1 LRGPFLLRR
10 ARFRCTATTRFFFP
24 DGILMLGES
33 LKTAMMGLLMA
44 AWLVGASIAIWK
56 GLSMQR
62 KARASLRQTARLSRL
77 LETAPAFPA
86 IVRADGKLEA
96 SDRFFR
102 LLGVDRAIPTIS
114 ELVAEFGVGDAQ
126 NDWQG
131 LAELVRE
138 TQRTGKALS
147 QKLRIQGSEKR
158 FMARIVL
165 ADSQIYPNGALL
177 VWLFDLTDT
186 VRELERL
193 EGEGTTARNAFQAL
207 AGLIEASPLPMWHRG
222 PDYRLSFV
230 NSAYVDAVNG
240 ENGDDVVGN
249 EIELVEPVNGVTPIS
264 AAAKAQEAGQP
275 VERLVSATISGERR
289 QIKVY
294 DIPMGEVGVGGIA
307 IDMQELINARSDARR
322 QGEAQRNMLDKMS
335 AAVAQ
340 FAADRTLTF
349 WNLPFQRQFGMR
361 EEWLSESPEFARVL
375 ERMRESGTMPDV
387 RDFPEW
393 RSERENWFH
402 MAAPVEENWL
412 LPDGTHLRLV
422 GQPTADNGL
431 LLIFEDR
438 TEQAQLA
445 SARDTLLRVRTA
457 TFNNLFEAVSV
468 FSADTRLSIWNSR
481 FEEIWSLNEEALAQH
496 PRFDELLP
504 HLGNS
509 LQKPSHVSILRE
521 LLQMTIS
528 TRQPRK
534 SRIAFADGRIFQL
547 STVPLPDGNALLAML
562 DVTDSLQIEQAL
574 RDRNAALSEA
584 DSIKGKFL
592 SNMSYEFR
600 TPLTSISGFADL
612 LQQGIGGE
620 LPTQAQEYVE
630 AISKSAER
638 LGQQIN
644 AVLDFT
650 QSEAGALP
658 VARKPVEVADL
669 VSAVEA
675 SAAQGAKQAGASLV
689 LDVKPNAGTIQGDAV
704 RLKQAMDAIVDN
716 ALTHGGEG
724 LRVLIHASG
733 DRNGVTLVVSDNGPG
748 MGVQAQTMALDP
760 VLRGQKVAG
769 NGGLGLPLA
778 RKLVELHGGQ
788 FELES
793 QPGAGTTVALRLPR
807 AAAPA

>member
-1 LRGPFLLRR
+1 
-10 ARFRCTATTRFFFP
+10 
-24 DGILMLGES
+24 MLGAS
-33 LKTAMMGLLMA
+33 LKSALIGLLLA
-44 AWLVGASIAIWK
+44 AWLVGALIAIWK

-62 KARASLRQTARLSRL
+62 RARASLRQTARLSRL
-77 LETAPAFPA
+77 IETAPAFPA

-102 LLGVDRAIPTIS
+102 LLGLDRSIPTIS
-114 ELVAEFGVGDAQ
+114 ELVVEFAIGDAKD
-126 NDWQG
+126 DWQG
-131 LAELVRE
+131 LSELVRE
-138 TQRTGKALS
+138 TQRTGKALT
-147 QKLRIQGSEKR
+147 QKLRISESDRR
-158 FMARIVL
+158 FMAKIAL
-165 ADSQIYPNGALL
+165 ADSQIYPNGASLI
-177 VWLFDLTDT
+177 WLFDLTDT

-193 EGEGTTARNAFQAL
+193 EGEASTARNAFQAL

-230 NSAYVDAVNG
+230 NSAYVEAVDG
-240 ENGDDVVGN
+240 ESGEDVVNN
-249 EIELVEPVNGVTPIS
+249 EIELVEPANGVNAIT
-264 AAAKAQEAGQP
+264 AAAKAQEAGKP
-275 VERLVSATISGERR
+275 VERLVSATIGSERR

-294 DIPMGEVGVGGIA
+294 DIPMGDVGVGGIA
-307 IDMQELINARSDARR
+307 IDMQELINARADASR
-322 QGEAQRNMLDKMS
+322 QAEAQRNMLDKMS

-340 FAADRTLTF
+340 FAADRTLAF

-361 EEWLSESPEFARVL
+361 EEWLSESPEFARIL
-375 ERMRESGTMPDV
+375 ERMRESGKMPDV

-481 FEEIWSLNEEALAQH
+481 FEEIWGLEEDALAQH

-504 HLGNS
+504 QLGGS

-528 TRQPRK
+528 SRQPRK

-620 LPTQAQEYVE
+620 LPPQAQEYVE
-630 AISKSAER
+630 AISKSADR

-658 VARKPVEVADL
+658 VARKPVEIADL
-669 VSAVEA
+669 VQRVQE
-675 SAAQGAKQAGASLV
+675 SAADKAQQASASLV
-689 LDVKPNAGTIQGDAV
+689 LDVKPNAGTIQGDIV
-704 RLKQAMDAIVDN
+704 RLKQAIDAIVDN
-716 ALTHGGEG
+716 ALTHGGQG
-724 LRVLIHASG
+724 LRILIHASG

-748 MGVQAQTMALDP
+748 MDVQAQATALDP
-760 VLRGQKVAG
+760 VLRSQKAVGQG
-769 NGGLGLPLA
+769 TNGGLGLPLA

-793 QPGAGTTVALRLPR
+793 QPGAGTTIALRLPR
-807 AAAPA
+807 TASVA

>member
-1 LRGPFLLRR
+1 
-10 ARFRCTATTRFFFP
+10 
-24 DGILMLGES
+24 MLGES
-33 LKTAMMGLLMA
+33 LKTALIGLLLA
-44 AWLVGASIAIWK
+44 GWLVGASIAIWK

-62 KARASLRQTARLSRL
+62 KARASLRQTSRLSRL
-77 LETAPAFPA
+77 IETAPAVPA

-102 LLGVDRAIPTIS
+102 RLGLDRPIATIS
-114 ELVAEFGVGDAQ
+114 ELVVEFAVEDAQ
-126 NDWQG
+126 ADWQN

-138 TQRTGKALS
+138 TQRTGKVLT
-147 QKLRIQGSEKR
+147 QRLRITGSEKR
-158 FMARIVL
+158 FLAKTIL
-165 ADSQIYPNGALL
+165 ADSKIYPNGASL
-177 VWLFDLTDT
+177 VWLFDLTET

-193 EGEGTTARNAFQAL
+193 EGDANMARNAFQAL

-222 PDYRLSFV
+222 PDFHLSFV
-230 NSAYVDAVNG
+230 NSAYVNAVNG
-240 ENGDDVVGN
+240 ESGEEVVLNDV
-249 EIELVEPVNGVTPIS
+249 ELVEPVNGVDAKM
-264 AAAKAQEAGQP
+264 AAAKALEAGKP
-275 VERLVSATISGERR
+275 VERLVSATISNERR

-307 IDMQELINARSDARR
+307 IDMQELINARADARR
-322 QGEAQRNMLDKMS
+322 QAEAQRNMLDKMS

-361 EEWLSESPEFARVL
+361 DEWLSESPEFARVL
-375 ERMRESGTMPDV
+375 ERMRESGKMPDV

-402 MAAPVEENWL
+402 IASPVEENWL

-468 FSADTRLSIWNSR
+468 FSADSRLSIWNGR
-481 FEEIWSLNEEALAQH
+481 FEEIWGVEEDLLAQH

-504 HLGNS
+504 VLGPR

-547 STVPLPDGNALLAML
+547 STVPLPDGNAMLAML
-562 DVTDSLQIEQAL
+562 DVTDSIQIEQAL

-620 LPTQAQEYVE
+620 LPPQALEYVD

-658 VARKPVEVADL
+658 VARKPVDIAEL
-669 VSAVEA
+669 VNAVSA
-675 SAAQGAKQAGASLV
+675 SAAEAAEKAKAELV
-689 LDVKPNAGTIQGDAV
+689 VDVKPNAGTVQGDAI

-716 ALTHGGEG
+716 ALTHGGGG
-724 LRVLIHASG
+724 LRILIHASG
-733 DRNGVTLVVSDNGPG
+733 DRNGATLVVSDNGPG
-748 MGVQAQTMALDP
+748 MDAQTQAAALDP
-760 VLRGQKVAG
+760 LLRSQMASENGVS
-769 NGGLGLPLA
+769 GGLGLPLA
-778 RKLVELHGGQ
+778 RKLVELHCGQ

-807 AAAPA
+807 TAPTA

>member
-1 LRGPFLLRR
+1 
-10 ARFRCTATTRFFFP
+10 
-24 DGILMLGES
+24 MQGES
-33 LKTAMMGLLMA
+33 LTTALIGLLLA
-44 AWLVGASIAIWK
+44 AWIVGASIAIWK

-102 LLGVDRAIPTIS
+102 LLGLDRPISTIS
-114 ELVAEFGVGDAQ
+114 ELVGEFAVGDAAE
-126 NDWQG
+126 DWQG
-131 LAELVRE
+131 LSELIRE
-138 TQRTGKALS
+138 AQRTGKTLS
-147 QKLRIQGSEKR
+147 QKLSVAGSDKR
-158 FMARIVL
+158 FMARVVL
-165 ADSQIYPNGALL
+165 ADSQIYPNGASL

-193 EGEGTTARNAFQAL
+193 EGDAMMARNAFQAL

-230 NSAYVDAVNG
+230 NTAYVEAVDG
-240 ENGDDVVGN
+240 QSGDEVVAD
-249 EIELVEPVNGVTPIS
+249 EIELVEPVDGVNALS
-264 AAAKAQEAGQP
+264 AAAKAQEAGKP
-275 VERLVSATISGERR
+275 VERLVSATIGGERR

-307 IDMQELINARSDARR
+307 IDMQELINARVDARR
-322 QGEAQRNMLDKMS
+322 QAEAQRNMLDKMS

-340 FAADRTLTF
+340 FAADRSLTF
-349 WNLPFQRQFGMR
+349 WNLPFQRQFAMR

-375 ERMRESGTMPDV
+375 ERMRESGKMPDV

-393 RSERENWFH
+393 RAERENWFH
-402 MAAPVEENWL
+402 IAAPVEENWL

-481 FEEIWSLNEEALAQH
+481 FEEIWGVEEDLLAQH

-504 HLGNS
+504 QLGLK
-509 LQKPSHVSILRE
+509 LQKQSHVSILRE

-600 TPLTSISGFADL
+600 TPLTSISGYAEL

-620 LPTQAQEYVE
+620 LPPQAKDYVD

-658 VARKPVEVADL
+658 VARKPVDIAEL
-669 VSAVEA
+669 VNSVEA
-675 SAAQGAKQAGASLV
+675 SATEVAAKAKAVLV
-689 LDVKPNAGTIQGDAV
+689 LDVKPNAGTIQGDVV
-704 RLKQAMDAIVDN
+704 RLKQAIDAIVDN

-724 LRVLIHASG
+724 LRILIHASG

-748 MGVQAQTMALDP
+748 MDAQAQTMALDP
-760 VLRGQKVAG
+760 VLRSQKAAAGQG
-769 NGGLGLPLA
+769 MNGGLGLPLA

-807 AAAPA
+807 TAPSA

>member
-1 LRGPFLLRR
+1 
-10 ARFRCTATTRFFFP
+10 
-24 DGILMLGES
+24 MLGES
-33 LKTAMMGLLMA
+33 LKTALIGLLLA
-44 AWLVGASIAIWK
+44 GWLVGASIAIWK

-62 KARASLRQTARLSRL
+62 KARASLRQTSRLSRL
-77 LETAPAFPA
+77 IETAPAVPA

-102 LLGVDRAIPTIS
+102 LLGLDRPIATLS
-114 ELVAEFGVGDAQ
+114 ELVVEFAVEDAQ
-126 NDWQG
+126 TDWQN
-131 LAELVRE
+131 LVELVRE
-138 TQRTGKALS
+138 TQRTGKVLT
-147 QKLRIQGSEKR
+147 QRLRITGSEKR
-158 FMARIVL
+158 FLAKIIL
-165 ADSQIYPNGALL
+165 ADSKIYPNGASL
-177 VWLFDLTDT
+177 VWLFDLTET

-193 EGEGTTARNAFQAL
+193 EGDANMARNAFQAL

-222 PDYRLSFV
+222 PDFHLSFV
-230 NSAYVDAVNG
+230 NSAYVDAVDG
-240 ENGDDVVGN
+240 ESGEEVVLNDV
-249 EIELVEPVNGVTPIS
+249 ELVEPVNGLDAKM
-264 AAAKAQEAGQP
+264 AAAKALEAGKP
-275 VERLVSATISGERR
+275 VERLVSATISNERR

-307 IDMQELINARSDARR
+307 IDMQELINARADARR
-322 QGEAQRNMLDKMS
+322 QAEAQRNMLDKMS

-349 WNLPFQRQFGMR
+349 WNLPFQRQFAMR

-375 ERMRESGTMPDV
+375 ERMRESGKMPDV

-402 MAAPVEENWL
+402 IASPVEENWL

-468 FSADTRLSIWNSR
+468 FSADSRLSIWNGR
-481 FEEIWSLNEEALAQH
+481 FEEIWGVEEDLLAQH

-504 HLGNS
+504 VLGPR

-547 STVPLPDGNALLAML
+547 STVPLPDGNAMLAML
-562 DVTDSLQIEQAL
+562 DVTDSIQIEQAL

-620 LPTQAQEYVE
+620 LPPQALEYVD

-658 VARKPVEVADL
+658 VARKPVDIAEL
-669 VSAVEA
+669 VSAVSA
-675 SAAQGAKQAGASLV
+675 SAAEAAEKAKAELV
-689 LDVKPNAGTIQGDAV
+689 VDVKPNAGTVQGDAI

-716 ALTHGGEG
+716 ALTHGGGG
-724 LRVLIHASG
+724 LRILIHASG
-733 DRNGVTLVVSDNGPG
+733 DRNGATLVVSDNGPG
-748 MGVQAQTMALDP
+748 MDAQTQAAALDP
-760 VLRGQKVAG
+760 LLRSQMASENGMS
-769 NGGLGLPLA
+769 GGLGLPLA

-807 AAAPA
+807 AAPTA

>member
-1 LRGPFLLRR
+1 
-10 ARFRCTATTRFFFP
+10 
-24 DGILMLGES
+24 MLGES
-33 LKTAMMGLLMA
+33 LKTALIGLLLA
-44 AWLVGASIAIWK
+44 GWLVGASIAIWK

-62 KARASLRQTARLSRL
+62 KARASLRQTSRLSRL
-77 LETAPAFPA
+77 IETAPAVPA

-102 LLGVDRAIPTIS
+102 LLGLDRPIATLS
-114 ELVAEFGVGDAQ
+114 ELVVEFAVEDAQ
-126 NDWQG
+126 TDWQN

-138 TQRTGKALS
+138 TQRTGKVLT
-147 QKLRIQGSEKR
+147 QRLRITGSEKR
-158 FMARIVL
+158 FLAKIIL
-165 ADSQIYPNGALL
+165 ADSKIYPNGASL
-177 VWLFDLTDT
+177 VWLFDLTET

-193 EGEGTTARNAFQAL
+193 EGDANMARNAFQAL

-222 PDYRLSFV
+222 PDFHLSFV

-240 ENGDDVVGN
+240 ESGEEVVLNDV
-249 EIELVEPVNGVTPIS
+249 ELVEPVNGLDAKM
-264 AAAKAQEAGQP
+264 AAAKALEAGKP
-275 VERLVSATISGERR
+275 VERLVSATISNERR

-307 IDMQELINARSDARR
+307 IDMQDLINARADARR
-322 QGEAQRNMLDKMS
+322 QAEAQRNMLDKMS

-375 ERMRESGTMPDV
+375 ERMRESGKMPDV

-402 MAAPVEENWL
+402 IASPVEENWL

-468 FSADTRLSIWNSR
+468 FSADSRLSIWNSR
-481 FEEIWSLNEEALAQH
+481 FEEIWGVEEDLLAQH

-504 HLGNS
+504 VLGPR

-547 STVPLPDGNALLAML
+547 STVPLPDGNAMLAML
-562 DVTDSLQIEQAL
+562 DVTDSIQIEQAL

-620 LPTQAQEYVE
+620 LPPQALEYVD

-658 VARKPVEVADL
+658 VARKPVDIAEL
-669 VSAVEA
+669 VSAVSA
-675 SAAQGAKQAGASLV
+675 SAAEAAEKAKAELV
-689 LDVKPNAGTIQGDAV
+689 VDVKPNAGTVQGDAI

-716 ALTHGGEG
+716 ALTHGGGG
-724 LRVLIHASG
+724 LRILIHASG
-733 DRNGVTLVVSDNGPG
+733 DRNGATLVVSDNGPG
-748 MGVQAQTMALDP
+748 MDAQTQAAALDP
-760 VLRGQKVAG
+760 LLRSQMASENGMS
-769 NGGLGLPLA
+769 GGLGLPLA

-807 AAAPA
+807 TAPTA

>member
-1 LRGPFLLRR
+1 
-10 ARFRCTATTRFFFP
+10 
-24 DGILMLGES
+24 MLGES
-33 LKTAMMGLLMA
+33 LKTAMIGLLLA
-44 AWLVGASIAIWK
+44 GWLVGASIAIWK

-62 KARASLRQTARLSRL
+62 KARASLRQTARLGRL
-77 LETAPAFPA
+77 IETAPAFPA

-96 SDRFFR
+96 TDRFFR
-102 LLGVDRAIPTIS
+102 LLGLDRPVATIS
-114 ELVAEFGVGDAQ
+114 ELVAEFAVGEAQ
-126 NDWQG
+126 EDWQN
-131 LAELVRE
+131 LAERVRE
-138 TQRTGKALS
+138 TQRTGKTMS
-147 QKLRIQGSEKR
+147 QRLRIAGSDKR
-158 FMARIVL
+158 FMARLIL
-165 ADSQIYPNGALL
+165 ADSKIYPIGASLI
-177 VWLFDLTDT
+177 WLFDLTGT

-193 EGEGTTARNAFQAL
+193 EGDALTARKAFQAL

-240 ENGDDVVGN
+240 ESGEEVVAR
-249 EIELVEPVNGVTPIS
+249 EIELVEPVNGVNAIS
-264 AAAKAQEAGQP
+264 AAAKAQEQGRA
-275 VERLVSATISGERR
+275 VERLVSATIANERR

-294 DIPMGEVGVGGIA
+294 DIPMGDVGVGGIA
-307 IDMQELINARSDARR
+307 IDMQELINARADARR
-322 QGEAQRNMLDKMS
+322 QAEAQRNMLDKMS
-335 AAVAQ
+335 AAVVQ

-361 EEWLSESPEFARVL
+361 EDWLSESPEFARVL
-375 ERMRESGTMPDV
+375 ERMRESGKMPDV

-393 RSERENWFH
+393 RAERENWFH
-402 MAAPVEENWL
+402 IAAPVEENWL

-457 TFNNLFEAVSV
+457 TFNNLFEAVAV
-468 FSADTRLSIWNSR
+468 FSADSRLSIWNSR
-481 FEEIWSLNEEALAQH
+481 FEEIWGIEESALAQH

-504 HLGNS
+504 HLGHC

-528 TRQPRK
+528 SRQQRK
-534 SRIAFADGRIFQL
+534 SRVAFADGRIFQL
-547 STVPLPDGNALLAML
+547 STIPLPDGNALLAML
-562 DVTDSLQIEQAL
+562 DVTDSIQIEQAL

-592 SNMSYEFR
+592 ANMSYEFR

-612 LQQGIGGE
+612 LQQGIGGD
-620 LPTQAQEYVE
+620 LPSQAKEYVE

-658 VARKPVEVADL
+658 VARKPVDIAEL
-669 VSAVEA
+669 VREVEA
-675 SAAQGAKQAGASLV
+675 FAAPAAEQAKAALV
-689 LDVKPNAGTIQGDAV
+689 LDVKPNAGTIQGDAS
-704 RLKQAMDAIVDN
+704 RLKQALGAIVDN
-716 ALTHGGEG
+716 ALQHGGEG

-748 MGVQAQTMALDP
+748 MDAQTQTMALDP
-760 VLRGQKVAG
+760 MLRSQKAAEQG
-769 NGGLGLPLA
+769 TGGGLGLPLA

-793 QPGAGTTVALRLPR
+793 QPGAGTTIALRVPR
-807 AAAPA
+807 VAPAA

>member
-1 LRGPFLLRR
+1 
-10 ARFRCTATTRFFFP
+10 
-24 DGILMLGES
+24 MLGES
-33 LKTAMMGLLMA
+33 LKTALIGLLLA
-44 AWLVGASIAIWK
+44 GWLVGASIAIWK

-62 KARASLRQTARLSRL
+62 RARASLRQTSRLSRL
-77 LETAPAFPA
+77 IETAPAVPA
-86 IVRADGKLEA
+86 IIRADGKLEA

-102 LLGVDRAIPTIS
+102 LLGLDRPIATLS
-114 ELVAEFGVGDAQ
+114 ELVVEFAVEDAQ
-126 NDWQG
+126 TDWQN

-138 TQRTGKALS
+138 TQRTGKVLT
-147 QKLRIQGSEKR
+147 QRLRITGSEKR
-158 FMARIVL
+158 FLAKIIL
-165 ADSQIYPNGALL
+165 ADSKIYPNGASL
-177 VWLFDLTDT
+177 VWLFDLTET

-193 EGEGTTARNAFQAL
+193 EGDANMARNAFQAL

-222 PDYRLSFV
+222 PDFHLSFV
-230 NSAYVDAVNG
+230 NSAYVDAVDG
-240 ENGDDVVGN
+240 ESGEEVVLNDV
-249 EIELVEPVNGVTPIS
+249 ELVEPVNGLDAKM
-264 AAAKAQEAGQP
+264 AAAKALEAGKP
-275 VERLVSATISGERR
+275 VERLVSATISNERR

-307 IDMQELINARSDARR
+307 IDMQELINARADARR
-322 QGEAQRNMLDKMS
+322 QAEAQRNMLDKMS

-349 WNLPFQRQFGMR
+349 WNLPFQRQFAMR

-375 ERMRESGTMPDV
+375 ERMRESGKMPDV

-402 MAAPVEENWL
+402 IASPVEENWL

-468 FSADTRLSIWNSR
+468 FSADSRLSIWNGR
-481 FEEIWSLNEEALAQH
+481 FEEIWGVEEDLLAQH

-504 HLGNS
+504 VLGPR

-547 STVPLPDGNALLAML
+547 STVPLPDGNAMLAML
-562 DVTDSLQIEQAL
+562 DVTDSIQIEQAL

-620 LPTQAQEYVE
+620 LPPQALEYVD

-658 VARKPVEVADL
+658 VARKPVDIAEL
-669 VSAVEA
+669 VSAVSA
-675 SAAQGAKQAGASLV
+675 SAAETAEKAKAELV
-689 LDVKPNAGTIQGDAV
+689 VDVKPNAGTVQGDAI

-716 ALTHGGEG
+716 ALTHGGGG
-724 LRVLIHASG
+724 LRILIHASG
-733 DRNGVTLVVSDNGPG
+733 DRNGATLVVSDNGPG
-748 MGVQAQTMALDP
+748 MDAQTQAAALDP
-760 VLRGQKVAG
+760 LLRSQMASENGMS
-769 NGGLGLPLA
+769 GGLGLPLA

-807 AAAPA
+807 TAPTA

>member
-1 LRGPFLLRR
+1 
-10 ARFRCTATTRFFFP
+10 
-24 DGILMLGES
+24 MLGES
-33 LKTAMMGLLMA
+33 LKTALIGLLLA
-44 AWLVGASIAIWK
+44 GWLVGASIAIWK

-62 KARASLRQTARLSRL
+62 RARASLRQTSRLSRL
-77 LETAPAFPA
+77 IETAPAVPA
-86 IVRADGKLEA
+86 IIRADGKLEA

-102 LLGVDRAIPTIS
+102 LLGLDRPIATLS
-114 ELVAEFGVGDAQ
+114 ELVVEFAVEDAQ
-126 NDWQG
+126 TDWQN

-138 TQRTGKALS
+138 TQRTGKVLT
-147 QKLRIQGSEKR
+147 QRLRITGSEKR
-158 FMARIVL
+158 FLTKIIL
-165 ADSQIYPNGALL
+165 ADSKIYPNGASL
-177 VWLFDLTDT
+177 VWLFDLTET

-193 EGEGTTARNAFQAL
+193 EGDANMARNAFQAL

-222 PDYRLSFV
+222 PDFHLSFV
-230 NSAYVDAVNG
+230 NSAYVDAVDG
-240 ENGDDVVGN
+240 ESGEEVVLNDV
-249 EIELVEPVNGVTPIS
+249 ELVEPVNGLDAKM
-264 AAAKAQEAGQP
+264 AAAKALEAGKP
-275 VERLVSATISGERR
+275 VERLVSATISNERR

-307 IDMQELINARSDARR
+307 IDMQELINARADARR
-322 QGEAQRNMLDKMS
+322 QAEAQRNMLDKMS

-349 WNLPFQRQFGMR
+349 WNLPFQRQFAMR

-375 ERMRESGTMPDV
+375 ERMRESGKMPDV

-402 MAAPVEENWL
+402 IASPVEENWL

-468 FSADTRLSIWNSR
+468 FSADSRLSIWNGR
-481 FEEIWSLNEEALAQH
+481 FEEIWGVEEDLLAQH

-504 HLGNS
+504 VLGPR

-547 STVPLPDGNALLAML
+547 STVPLPDGNAMLAML
-562 DVTDSLQIEQAL
+562 DVTDSIQIEQAL

-620 LPTQAQEYVE
+620 LPPQALEYVD

-658 VARKPVEVADL
+658 VARKPVDIAEL
-669 VSAVEA
+669 VSAVSA
-675 SAAQGAKQAGASLV
+675 SAAETAEKAKAELV
-689 LDVKPNAGTIQGDAV
+689 VDVKPNAGTVQGDAI

-716 ALTHGGEG
+716 ALTHGGGG
-724 LRVLIHASG
+724 LRILIHASG
-733 DRNGVTLVVSDNGPG
+733 DRNGATLVVSDNGPG
-748 MGVQAQTMALDP
+748 MDAQTQAAALDP
-760 VLRGQKVAG
+760 LLRSQMASENGMS
-769 NGGLGLPLA
+769 GGLGLPLA

-807 AAAPA
+807 AAPTA

>member
-1 LRGPFLLRR
+1 
-10 ARFRCTATTRFFFP
+10 
-24 DGILMLGES
+24 MQGES
-33 LKTAMMGLLMA
+33 LTTALIGLLLA
-44 AWLVGASIAIWK
+44 AWIVGASIAIWK

-102 LLGVDRAIPTIS
+102 LLGLDRPIPTIS
-114 ELVAEFGVGDAQ
+114 ELVGEFAVGDAAE
-126 NDWQG
+126 DWQG
-131 LAELVRE
+131 LSELIRE
-138 TQRTGKALS
+138 AQRTGKTLS
-147 QKLRIQGSEKR
+147 QKLSVAGSDKR
-158 FMARIVL
+158 FMARVVL
-165 ADSQIYPNGALL
+165 ADAQIYPNGASL

-193 EGEGTTARNAFQAL
+193 EGDAIMARNAFQAL

-230 NSAYVDAVNG
+230 NTAYVEAVDG
-240 ENGDDVVGN
+240 ESGDEVVAD
-249 EIELVEPVNGVTPIS
+249 EIELVEPVDGVNALS
-264 AAAKAQEAGQP
+264 AAAKAQEAGKP
-275 VERLVSATISGERR
+275 VERLVSATIGGERR

-307 IDMQELINARSDARR
+307 IDMQELINARTDARR
-322 QGEAQRNMLDKMS
+322 QAEAQRNMLDKMS

-340 FAADRTLTF
+340 FAADRSLTF

-375 ERMRESGTMPDV
+375 ERMRESGKMPDV

-393 RSERENWFH
+393 RAERENWFH
-402 MAAPVEENWL
+402 IAAPVEENWL

-481 FEEIWSLNEEALAQH
+481 FEEIWGVEEDLLAQH

-504 HLGNS
+504 RMGSS

-600 TPLTSISGFADL
+600 TPLTSISGYAEL

-620 LPTQAQEYVE
+620 LPPQARDYVD

-658 VARKPVEVADL
+658 VARKPVDIAEL
-669 VSAVEA
+669 VNTVEA
-675 SAAQGAKQAGASLV
+675 SAAEVAAKAKAV
-689 LDVKPNAGTIQGDAV
+689 IVIDVKPNAGTIQGDVV

-724 LRVLIHASG
+724 LRILIHASG

-748 MGVQAQTMALDP
+748 MDAQAQTMALDP
-760 VLRGQKVAG
+760 VLRSQKAAAGQG
-769 NGGLGLPLA
+769 MNGGLGLPLA

-807 AAAPA
+807 TAPSA

>member
-1 LRGPFLLRR
+1 
-10 ARFRCTATTRFFFP
+10 
-24 DGILMLGES
+24 MLGES
-33 LKTAMMGLLMA
+33 LKTALMGLLLA
-44 AWLVGASIAIWK
+44 AWLVAAAVAIWK

-62 KARASLRQTARLSRL
+62 AARASLRQTSRLSRL
-77 LETAPAFPA
+77 IETAPAFPA

-102 LLGVDRAIPTIS
+102 LLGLDRPVPTLS
-114 ELVAEFGVGDAQ
+114 ELVVELAVEEVKDE
-126 NDWQG
+126 WQE
-131 LAELVRE
+131 LAERVRE
-138 TQRTGKALS
+138 TQRTGKALT
-147 QKLRIQGSEKR
+147 QRLRVAGSDKR
-158 FMARIVL
+158 FMAKIAL
-165 ADSQIYPNGALL
+165 ADSKIYPNGASV
-177 VWLFDLTDT
+177 VWLFDLTET

-193 EGEGTTARNAFQAL
+193 EGDATTARNAFHAL

-222 PDYRLSFV
+222 PDFHLSFV
-230 NSAYVDAVNG
+230 NTAYVEAVDG
-240 ENGDDVVGN
+240 ESGEDVVFKD
-249 EIELVEPVNGVTPIS
+249 IELVEPINGVDAKA
-264 AAAKAQEAGQP
+264 AAAKAQEIGKP
-275 VERLVSATISGERR
+275 VERLVSATIANERR

-294 DIPMGEVGVGGIA
+294 DIPMGDVGVGGIA
-307 IDMQELINARSDARR
+307 IDMQELINARADARR
-322 QGEAQRNMLDKMS
+322 QAEAQRNMLDKMS

-375 ERMRESGTMPDV
+375 ERMRESGKMPDV

-393 RSERENWFH
+393 RAERESWFH
-402 MAAPVEENWL
+402 IAAPVEENWL

-468 FSADTRLSIWNSR
+468 FSADSRLSIWNSR
-481 FEEIWSLNEEALAQH
+481 FEEIWAVEEEVLAQH

-504 HLGNS
+504 QLGPR
-509 LQKPSHVSILRE
+509 LHKPSHVSVLRE

-547 STVPLPDGNALLAML
+547 STVPLPDGNAMLAML

-620 LPTQAQEYVE
+620 LPPQAKEYVE
-630 AISKSAER
+630 AISKSADR

-658 VARKPVEVADL
+658 VARKPLEIADL
-669 VSAVEA
+669 IKSVEATA
-675 SAAQGAKQAGASLV
+675 SAAALKAGASLV
-689 LDVKPNAGTIQGDAV
+689 IDVKPNAGSIQGDVA

-716 ALTHGGEG
+716 ALTHGGSG
-724 LRVLIHASG
+724 LRILIHASG

-748 MGVQAQTMALDP
+748 MDVQAQTMSLDP
-760 VLRGQKVAG
+760 VLRSQKAAGQGG

-807 AAAPA
+807 TAPTA

>member
-1 LRGPFLLRR
+1 
-10 ARFRCTATTRFFFP
+10 
-24 DGILMLGES
+24 MLGES
-33 LKTAMMGLLMA
+33 LKTVMIGLLLA
-44 AWLVGASIAIWK
+44 AWLIGASIAIWK

-62 KARASLRQTARLSRL
+62 RARASLRQTARLSRL
-77 LETAPAFPA
+77 IETAPAFPA

-102 LLGVDRAIPTIS
+102 LLGLDCPIPTIS
-114 ELVAEFGVGDAQ
+114 ELVVEFAVGDAKD
-126 NDWQG
+126 DWQN
-131 LAELVRE
+131 LAEHVRE
-138 TQRTGKALS
+138 TQRTGKSLS
-147 QKLRIQGSEKR
+147 QRLRIAGSDKR
-158 FMARIVL
+158 FMVKLVL
-165 ADSQIYPNGALL
+165 ADSKIYPNGASLL
-177 VWLFDLTDT
+177 WVFDLTDT

-193 EGEGTTARNAFQAL
+193 EGDALMARNAFQAL

-222 PDYRLSFV
+222 PDYHLSFV
-230 NSAYVDAVNG
+230 NSAYVTAVEG
-240 ENGDDVVGN
+240 ESGEDVVSQQ
-249 EIELVEPVNGVTPIS
+249 IELVEPVNGLDAKS
-264 AAAKAQEAGQP
+264 AAAKAQESGKP
-275 VERLVSATISGERR
+275 SERLVSATIANERR

-307 IDMQELINARSDARR
+307 IDMQELINARADMRR
-322 QGEAQRNMLDKMS
+322 QAEAQRNMLDKMS

-375 ERMRESGTMPDV
+375 ERMRESGKMPDV

-393 RSERENWFH
+393 RAERENWFH
-402 MAAPVEENWL
+402 IAAPVEENWL

-468 FSADTRLSIWNSR
+468 FSADSRLSIWNSR
-481 FEEIWSLNEEALAQH
+481 FEEIWGVDEELLAQH

-504 HLGNS
+504 HLGTR

-528 TRQPRK
+528 SRQPRK
-534 SRIAFADGRIFQL
+534 SRIAFTDGRIFQL

-620 LPTQAQEYVE
+620 LPPQAKEYVE

-658 VARKPVEVADL
+658 VARKPVEIDDL
-669 VSAVEA
+669 VRKVEA
-675 SAAQGAKQAGASLV
+675 SAIEAAAKAKATLV
-689 LDVKPNAGTIQGDAV
+689 LDVKPNAGTIQGDAA

-724 LRVLIHASG
+724 LRILIHASG

-748 MGVQAQTMALDP
+748 MDAQTQTMALDP
-760 VLRGQKVAG
+760 VMRSQNKGGQG
-769 NGGLGLPLA
+769 SNGGLGLPLA

-807 AAAPA
+807 VAPSA

>member
-1 LRGPFLLRR
+1 
-10 ARFRCTATTRFFFP
+10 
-24 DGILMLGES
+24 MLGES
-33 LKTAMMGLLMA
+33 LKTALIGLLLA
-44 AWLVGASIAIWK
+44 AWLVAATIAIWK

-62 KARASLRQTARLSRL
+62 KARASLRQTSRLSRL

-86 IVRADGKLEA
+86 IVRSDGKLEA

-102 LLGVDRAIPTIS
+102 LLGLDGSVSTIS
-114 ELVAEFGVGDAQ
+114 ELVGEFALEDAAP
-126 NDWQG
+126 DWQG
-131 LAELVRE
+131 FAELIRE
-138 TQRTGKALS
+138 TQRSGKPLS
-147 QKLRIQGSEKR
+147 QKLRISGSDKR
-158 FMARIVL
+158 FMAKIML
-165 ADSQIYPNGALL
+165 ADAQIYPNGASL

-193 EGEGTTARNAFQAL
+193 EGDANMARNAFQAL

-230 NSAYVDAVNG
+230 NAAYVDAVDG
-240 ENGDDVVGN
+240 DSGDDVVIN
-249 EIELVEPVNGVTPIS
+249 EIELVEPVDGVSAIS
-264 AAAKAQEAGQP
+264 AAAKAQDAGQP
-275 VERLVSATISGERR
+275 VERLVSATIAGERR
-289 QIKVY
+289 QLKVY

-307 IDMQELINARSDARR
+307 IDMQELINARTDARR
-322 QGEAQRNMLDKMS
+322 QAEAQRNMLDKMS

-340 FAADRTLTF
+340 FATDRSLTF
-349 WNLPFQRQFGMR
+349 WNLPFQRQFAMR
-361 EEWLSESPEFARVL
+361 EEWLAESPEFARVL
-375 ERMRESGTMPDV
+375 ERMRESGKMPDV
-387 RDFPEW
+387 RDFPQW
-393 RSERENWFH
+393 RAERENWFH
-402 MAAPVEENWL
+402 VAAPVEENWL

-457 TFNNLFEAVSV
+457 MFNNLFEAVSV

-481 FEEIWSLNEEALAQH
+481 FEEIWSIDEEILAQH
-496 PRFDELLP
+496 PRFDEILP
-504 HLGNS
+504 QLAPS

-528 TRQPRK
+528 SRQPRK
-534 SRIAFADGRIFQL
+534 SRLTFSDGRIFQL

-562 DVTDSLQIEQAL
+562 DVTDSMQIEQAL
-574 RDRNAALSEA
+574 RERNAALSEA

-620 LPTQAQEYVE
+620 LPAQAQEYVE
-630 AISKSAER
+630 AIAKSAER

-658 VARKPVEVADL
+658 VARKPVDIAELIHTVEQ
-669 VSAVEA
+669 SARKMATEA
-675 SAAQGAKQAGASLV
+675 KAELV
-689 LDVKPNAGTIQGDAV
+689 LDIKPNAGAIQGDMH
-704 RLKQAMDAIVDN
+704 RLKQAMDAIVEN
-716 ALTHGGEG
+716 ALTYGGKE
-724 LRVLIHASG
+724 LRVLVHASG
-733 DRNGVTLVVSDNGPG
+733 DRNSVTLVVSDNGPG
-748 MGVQAQTMALDP
+748 MDTQTQTMALDP
-760 VLRGQKVAG
+760 VLRGQKTASG
-769 NGGLGLPLA
+769 QGMNGGLGLPLA
-778 RKLVELHGGQ
+778 RKLIELHGGQ

-807 AAAPA
+807 AAPSA

>member
-1 LRGPFLLRR
+1 
-10 ARFRCTATTRFFFP
+10 
-24 DGILMLGES
+24 MLGES
-33 LKTAMMGLLMA
+33 LKTALMGLLLA
-44 AWLVGASIAIWK
+44 AWLVAAAVAIWK

-62 KARASLRQTARLSRL
+62 AARASLRQTSRLSRL
-77 LETAPAFPA
+77 IETAPAFPA

-102 LLGVDRAIPTIS
+102 LLGLDRPLPTLS
-114 ELVAEFGVGDAQ
+114 ELVVELAVEEVKDE
-126 NDWQG
+126 WQE
-131 LAELVRE
+131 LAERVRE
-138 TQRTGKALS
+138 TQRTGKALT
-147 QKLRIQGSEKR
+147 QRLRVAGSDKR
-158 FMARIVL
+158 FMAKIAL
-165 ADSQIYPNGALL
+165 ADSKIYPNGASV
-177 VWLFDLTDT
+177 VWLFDLTET

-193 EGEGTTARNAFQAL
+193 EGDATTARNAFHAL

-222 PDYRLSFV
+222 PDFHLSFV
-230 NSAYVDAVNG
+230 NTAYVEAVDG
-240 ENGDDVVGN
+240 ESGEDVVFKD
-249 EIELVEPVNGVTPIS
+249 IELVEPINGVDAKA
-264 AAAKAQEAGQP
+264 AAAKAQEIGKP
-275 VERLVSATISGERR
+275 VERLVSATIANERR

-294 DIPMGEVGVGGIA
+294 DIPMGDVGVGGIA
-307 IDMQELINARSDARR
+307 IDMQELINARADARR
-322 QGEAQRNMLDKMS
+322 QAEAQRNMLDKMS

-375 ERMRESGTMPDV
+375 ERMRESGKMPDV

-393 RSERENWFH
+393 RAEREGWFH
-402 MAAPVEENWL
+402 IAAPVEENWL

-468 FSADTRLSIWNSR
+468 FSADSRLSIWNSR
-481 FEEIWSLNEEALAQH
+481 FEEIWAVEEEVLAQH

-504 HLGNS
+504 QLGPR
-509 LQKPSHVSILRE
+509 LHKPSHVSVLRE

-547 STVPLPDGNALLAML
+547 STVPLPDGNAMLAML

-620 LPTQAQEYVE
+620 LPPQAKEYVE
-630 AISKSAER
+630 AISKSADR

-658 VARKPVEVADL
+658 VARKPLEIADL
-669 VSAVEA
+669 IKSVEATA
-675 SAAQGAKQAGASLV
+675 SAAALKAGASLV
-689 LDVKPNAGTIQGDAV
+689 IDVKPNAGSIQGDVA

-716 ALTHGGEG
+716 ALTHGGSG
-724 LRVLIHASG
+724 LRILIHASG

-748 MGVQAQTMALDP
+748 MDVQAQTWRSIRSCA
-760 VLRGQKVAG
+760 
-769 NGGLGLPLA
+769 A
-778 RKLVELHGGQ
+778 RKRRG
-788 FELES
+788 
-793 QPGAGTTVALRLPR
+793 R
-807 AAAPA
+807 AAMAG

>member
-1 LRGPFLLRR
+1 
-10 ARFRCTATTRFFFP
+10 
-24 DGILMLGES
+24 MLGES
-33 LKTAMMGLLMA
+33 LKTALMGLLLA
-44 AWLVGASIAIWK
+44 AWLVAAAVAIWK

-62 KARASLRQTARLSRL
+62 AARASLRQTSRLSRL
-77 LETAPAFPA
+77 IETAPAFPA

-102 LLGVDRAIPTIS
+102 LLGLDRPVPTLS
-114 ELVAEFGVGDAQ
+114 ELVVELAVEEVKDE
-126 NDWQG
+126 WQE
-131 LAELVRE
+131 LAERVRE
-138 TQRTGKALS
+138 TQRTGKALT
-147 QKLRIQGSEKR
+147 QRLRVAGSDKR
-158 FMARIVL
+158 FMAKIAQ
-165 ADSQIYPNGALL
+165 ADSKIYPNGASV
-177 VWLFDLTDT
+177 VWLFDLTET

-193 EGEGTTARNAFQAL
+193 EGDATTARNAFHAL

-222 PDYRLSFV
+222 PDFHLSFV
-230 NSAYVDAVNG
+230 NTAYVEAVDG
-240 ENGDDVVGN
+240 ESGEDVVFKD
-249 EIELVEPVNGVTPIS
+249 IELVEPINGVDAKA
-264 AAAKAQEAGQP
+264 AAAKAQEIGKP
-275 VERLVSATISGERR
+275 VERLVSATIANERR

-294 DIPMGEVGVGGIA
+294 DIPMGDVGVGGIA
-307 IDMQELINARSDARR
+307 IDMQELINARADARR
-322 QGEAQRNMLDKMS
+322 QAEAQRNMLDKMS

-375 ERMRESGTMPDV
+375 ERMRESGKMPDV

-393 RSERENWFH
+393 RAEREGWFH
-402 MAAPVEENWL
+402 IASPVEENWL

-468 FSADTRLSIWNSR
+468 FSADSRLSIWNSR
-481 FEEIWSLNEEALAQH
+481 FEEIWAIEEEVLAQH

-504 HLGNS
+504 QLGPR
-509 LQKPSHVSILRE
+509 LHKPSHVSILRE

-547 STVPLPDGNALLAML
+547 STVPLPDGNAMLAML

-620 LPTQAQEYVE
+620 LPPQAKEYVE

-658 VARKPVEVADL
+658 VARKPLEIADL
-669 VSAVEA
+669 VKSVEA
-675 SAAQGAKQAGASLV
+675 SASAAALKAGASLV
-689 LDVKPNAGTIQGDAV
+689 VDVKPNAGSIQGDMA
-704 RLKQAMDAIVDN
+704 RLKQAVDAIVDN
-716 ALTHGGEG
+716 ALTHGGSG
-724 LRVLIHASG
+724 LRILIHASG
-733 DRNGVTLVVSDNGPG
+733 DRSGVTLVVSDNGPG
-748 MGVQAQTMALDP
+748 MDVQAQTMALDP
-760 VLRGQKVAG
+760 VLRSQKAAGQGG

-807 AAAPA
+807 TAPAT

>member
-1 LRGPFLLRR
+1 
-10 ARFRCTATTRFFFP
+10 
-24 DGILMLGES
+24 MLGES
-33 LKTAMMGLLMA
+33 LKTAMIGLLLA
-44 AWLVGASIAIWK
+44 AWLIGASITIWK

-62 KARASLRQTARLSRL
+62 KARASLRQTSRLSRL
-77 LETAPAFPA
+77 IETAPAFPA

-102 LLGVDRAIPTIS
+102 LLGLDRPVPTIS
-114 ELVAEFGVGDAQ
+114 ELVVEFAVGEAKD
-126 NDWQG
+126 DWQN

-138 TQRTGKALS
+138 TQRTGKTLS
-147 QKLRIQGSEKR
+147 QRLRIAGSDKR
-158 FMARIVL
+158 FMARLIL
-165 ADSQIYPNGALL
+165 ADSKIYPHGASL

-193 EGEGTTARNAFQAL
+193 EGDALTARNAFQAL

-240 ENGDDVVGN
+240 ESGEEVVAR
-249 EIELVEPVNGVTPIS
+249 EIELVEPVNGMNAIG
-264 AAAKAQEAGQP
+264 AAAKAQEAGRP
-275 VERLVSATISGERR
+275 VERLVSATIANERR

-307 IDMQELINARSDARR
+307 IDMQELINARADARR
-322 QGEAQRNMLDKMS
+322 QAEAQRNMLDKMS

-340 FAADRTLTF
+340 FAANRTLTF

-361 EEWLSESPEFARVL
+361 EDWLSESPEFARVL
-375 ERMRESGTMPDV
+375 ERMRESGKMPDV

-393 RSERENWFH
+393 RAERENWFH
-402 MAAPVEENWL
+402 IAAPVEENWL

-457 TFNNLFEAVSV
+457 TFNNLFEAVAV
-468 FSADTRLSIWNSR
+468 FSADSRLSIWNSR
-481 FEEIWSLNEEALAQH
+481 FEEIWGVEEAALAMH

-504 HLGNS
+504 QLGLC

-528 TRQPRK
+528 SRQPRK

-547 STVPLPDGNALLAML
+547 STIPLPDGNALLAML
-562 DVTDSLQIEQAL
+562 DVTDSIQIEQAL

-620 LPTQAQEYVE
+620 LPPQAREYVE
-630 AISKSAER
+630 AISKSADR

-658 VARKPVEVADL
+658 VARKPVDIAEL
-669 VSAVEA
+669 VRDVEA
-675 SAAQGAKQAGASLV
+675 YAAPAAEQAKAKLV
-689 LDVKPNAGTIQGDAV
+689 LDVKPNAGTIQGDAP
-704 RLKQAMDAIVDN
+704 RLKQAMGAIVDN
-716 ALTHGGEG
+716 ALQHGGEG
-724 LRVLIHASG
+724 LRILIHASG
-733 DRNGVTLVVSDNGPG
+733 DRHGVTLVVSDNGPG
-748 MGVQAQTMALDP
+748 MDAQTQTMALDP
-760 VLRGQKVAG
+760 MLRAEKAGQG
-769 NGGLGLPLA
+769 GGLGLPLA

-793 QPGAGTTVALRLPR
+793 QPGAGTTIALRVPR
-807 AAAPA
+807 TAPAA

>member
-1 LRGPFLLRR
+1 
-10 ARFRCTATTRFFFP
+10 
-24 DGILMLGES
+24 MLGES
-33 LKTAMMGLLMA
+33 LKTALIGLLLA
-44 AWLVGASIAIWK
+44 GWLVGASIAIWK

-62 KARASLRQTARLSRL
+62 RARASLRQTSRLSRL
-77 LETAPAFPA
+77 IETAPAVPA
-86 IVRADGKLEA
+86 IIRADGKLEA

-102 LLGVDRAIPTIS
+102 LLGLDRPIATLS
-114 ELVAEFGVGDAQ
+114 ELVVEFAVEDAQ
-126 NDWQG
+126 TDWQN

-138 TQRTGKALS
+138 TQRTGKVLT
-147 QKLRIQGSEKR
+147 QRLRITGSEKR
-158 FMARIVL
+158 FLTKIIL
-165 ADSQIYPNGALL
+165 ADSKIYPNGASL
-177 VWLFDLTDT
+177 VWLFDLTET

-193 EGEGTTARNAFQAL
+193 EGDANMARNAFQAL

-222 PDYRLSFV
+222 PDFHLSFV

-240 ENGDDVVGN
+240 ESGEEVVLNDV
-249 EIELVEPVNGVTPIS
+249 ELVEPVNGLDAKM
-264 AAAKAQEAGQP
+264 AAAKALEAGKP
-275 VERLVSATISGERR
+275 VERLVSATISNERR

-307 IDMQELINARSDARR
+307 IDMQELINARADARR
-322 QGEAQRNMLDKMS
+322 QAEAQRNMLDKMS

-349 WNLPFQRQFGMR
+349 WNLPFQRQFAMR

-375 ERMRESGTMPDV
+375 ERMRESGKMPDV

-402 MAAPVEENWL
+402 IASPVEENWL

-468 FSADTRLSIWNSR
+468 FSADSRLSIWNGR
-481 FEEIWSLNEEALAQH
+481 FEEIWGVEEDLLAQH

-504 HLGNS
+504 VLGPR

-547 STVPLPDGNALLAML
+547 STVPLPDGNAMLAML
-562 DVTDSLQIEQAL
+562 DVTDSIQIEQAL

-620 LPTQAQEYVE
+620 LPPQALEYVD

-658 VARKPVEVADL
+658 VARKPVDIAEL
-669 VSAVEA
+669 VSAVSA
-675 SAAQGAKQAGASLV
+675 SAAEAAEKAKAELV
-689 LDVKPNAGTIQGDAV
+689 VDVKPNAGTVQGDAI

-716 ALTHGGEG
+716 ALTHGGGG
-724 LRVLIHASG
+724 LRILIHASG
-733 DRNGVTLVVSDNGPG
+733 DRNGATLVVSDNGPG
-748 MGVQAQTMALDP
+748 MDAQTQAAALDP
-760 VLRGQKVAG
+760 LLRSQMASENGMS
-769 NGGLGLPLA
+769 GGLGLPLA

-807 AAAPA
+807 TAPTA

>member
-1 LRGPFLLRR
+1 
-10 ARFRCTATTRFFFP
+10 
-24 DGILMLGES
+24 MLGES
-33 LKTAMMGLLMA
+33 LKTALIGLLLA
-44 AWLVGASIAIWK
+44 GWLVGASIAIWK

-62 KARASLRQTARLSRL
+62 KARASLRQTSRLSRL
-77 LETAPAFPA
+77 IETAPAVPA

-102 LLGVDRAIPTIS
+102 LLGLDRPIATLS
-114 ELVAEFGVGDAQ
+114 ELVVEFAVEDAQ
-126 NDWQG
+126 TDWQN
-131 LAELVRE
+131 LVELVRE
-138 TQRTGKALS
+138 TQRTGKVLT
-147 QKLRIQGSEKR
+147 QRLRITGSEKR
-158 FMARIVL
+158 FLTKIIL
-165 ADSQIYPNGALL
+165 ADSKIYPNGASL
-177 VWLFDLTDT
+177 VWLFDLTET

-193 EGEGTTARNAFQAL
+193 EGDANMARNAFQAL

-222 PDYRLSFV
+222 PDFHLSFV

-240 ENGDDVVGN
+240 ESGEEVVLNDV
-249 EIELVEPVNGVTPIS
+249 ELVEPVNGLDAKM
-264 AAAKAQEAGQP
+264 AAAKALEAGKP
-275 VERLVSATISGERR
+275 VERLVSATISNERR

-307 IDMQELINARSDARR
+307 IDMQELINARADARR
-322 QGEAQRNMLDKMS
+322 QAEAQRNMLDKMS

-375 ERMRESGTMPDV
+375 ERMRESGKMPDV

-402 MAAPVEENWL
+402 IASPVEENWL

-468 FSADTRLSIWNSR
+468 FSADSRLSIWNGR
-481 FEEIWSLNEEALAQH
+481 FEEIWGVEEDLLAQH

-504 HLGNS
+504 VLGPR

-547 STVPLPDGNALLAML
+547 STVPLPDGNAMLAML
-562 DVTDSLQIEQAL
+562 DVTDSIQIEQAL

-620 LPTQAQEYVE
+620 LPPQALEYVD

-658 VARKPVEVADL
+658 VARKPVDIAEL
-669 VSAVEA
+669 VSAVSA
-675 SAAQGAKQAGASLV
+675 SAAEAAEKAKAELV
-689 LDVKPNAGTIQGDAV
+689 VDVKPNAGTVQGDAI

-716 ALTHGGEG
+716 ALTHGGGG
-724 LRVLIHASG
+724 LRILIHASG
-733 DRNGVTLVVSDNGPG
+733 DRNGATLVVSDNGPG
-748 MGVQAQTMALDP
+748 MDAQTQAAALDP
-760 VLRGQKVAG
+760 LLRSQMASENGMS
-769 NGGLGLPLA
+769 GGLGLPLA

-807 AAAPA
+807 AAPTA

>member
-1 LRGPFLLRR
+1 
-10 ARFRCTATTRFFFP
+10 
-24 DGILMLGES
+24 MQGES
-33 LKTAMMGLLMA
+33 LTTALIGLLLA
-44 AWLVGASIAIWK
+44 AWIVGASIAIWK

-102 LLGVDRAIPTIS
+102 LLGLDRPIPTIS
-114 ELVAEFGVGDAQ
+114 ELVGEFAVADAAE
-126 NDWQG
+126 DWQG
-131 LAELVRE
+131 LSELIRE
-138 TQRTGKALS
+138 AQRTGKTLS
-147 QKLRIQGSEKR
+147 QKLSVAGSDKR
-158 FMARIVL
+158 FMARVVL
-165 ADSQIYPNGALL
+165 ADSQIYPNGASL

-193 EGEGTTARNAFQAL
+193 EGDAIMARNAFQAL

-230 NSAYVDAVNG
+230 NTAYVEAVDG
-240 ENGDDVVGN
+240 QSGDDVVAD
-249 EIELVEPVNGVTPIS
+249 EIELVEPVDGVNALS
-264 AAAKAQEAGQP
+264 AAAKAQEAGKP
-275 VERLVSATISGERR
+275 VERLVSATIGGERR

-307 IDMQELINARSDARR
+307 IDMQELINARTDARR
-322 QGEAQRNMLDKMS
+322 QAEAQRNMLDKMS

-340 FAADRTLTF
+340 FAADRSLTF

-375 ERMRESGTMPDV
+375 ERMRESGKMPDV

-393 RSERENWFH
+393 RAERENWFH
-402 MAAPVEENWL
+402 IAAPVEENWL

-481 FEEIWSLNEEALAQH
+481 FEEIWGVEEDLLAQH

-504 HLGNS
+504 RLAPS

-600 TPLTSISGFADL
+600 TPLTSISGYAEL

-620 LPTQAQEYVE
+620 LPPQAKDYVD

-658 VARKPVEVADL
+658 VARKPVDIAELVNTVE
-669 VSAVEA
+669 VSAGEA
-675 SAAQGAKQAGASLV
+675 AAKAKAVLV
-689 LDVKPNAGTIQGDAV
+689 LDVKPNAGTIQGDVV
-704 RLKQAMDAIVDN
+704 RLKQAIDAIVDN
-716 ALTHGGEG
+716 ALTHGGDG

-748 MGVQAQTMALDP
+748 MDAQAQTMALDP
-760 VLRGQKVAG
+760 VLRSQKAAAGQG
-769 NGGLGLPLA
+769 MNGGLGLPLA
-778 RKLVELHGGQ
+778 RKLIELHGGQ

-807 AAAPA
+807 TAPSA

>member
-1 LRGPFLLRR
+1 
-10 ARFRCTATTRFFFP
+10 
-24 DGILMLGES
+24 MQGES
-33 LKTAMMGLLMA
+33 LTTALIGLLLA
-44 AWLVGASIAIWK
+44 AWIVGASIAIWK

-102 LLGVDRAIPTIS
+102 LLGLDRPIPTIS
-114 ELVAEFGVGDAQ
+114 ELVGEFAVGDAAE
-126 NDWQG
+126 DWQG
-131 LAELVRE
+131 LSELIRE
-138 TQRTGKALS
+138 AQRTGKTLS
-147 QKLRIQGSEKR
+147 QKLSVAGSDKR
-158 FMARIVL
+158 FMARVVL
-165 ADSQIYPNGALL
+165 ADAQIYPNGASL

-193 EGEGTTARNAFQAL
+193 EGDAIMARNAFQAL

-230 NSAYVDAVNG
+230 NTAYVEAVDG
-240 ENGDDVVGN
+240 ESGDEVVAD
-249 EIELVEPVNGVTPIS
+249 EIELVEPVDGVNALS
-264 AAAKAQEAGQP
+264 AAAKAQEAGKP
-275 VERLVSATISGERR
+275 VERLVSATIGGERR

-307 IDMQELINARSDARR
+307 IDMQELINARTDARR
-322 QGEAQRNMLDKMS
+322 QAEAQRNMLDKMS

-340 FAADRTLTF
+340 FAADRSLTF

-375 ERMRESGTMPDV
+375 EHMRESGKMPDV

-393 RSERENWFH
+393 RAERENWFH
-402 MAAPVEENWL
+402 IAAPVEENWL

-481 FEEIWSLNEEALAQH
+481 FEEIWGVEEDLLAQH

-504 HLGNS
+504 RMGPS

-600 TPLTSISGFADL
+600 TPLTSISGYAEL

-620 LPTQAQEYVE
+620 LPPQAKDYVE

-658 VARKPVEVADL
+658 VARKPVDIAEL
-669 VSAVEA
+669 VNTVEA
-675 SAAQGAKQAGASLV
+675 SAAEVAAKAKAV
-689 LDVKPNAGTIQGDAV
+689 IVIDVKPNAGTIQGDVV

-724 LRVLIHASG
+724 LRILIHASG

-748 MGVQAQTMALDP
+748 MDAQAQTMALDP
-760 VLRGQKVAG
+760 VLRSQKAAAGQG
-769 NGGLGLPLA
+769 MNGGLGLPLA

-807 AAAPA
+807 TAPSA